1 MLRRWSGRSS
11 PTFALVNISSTTGC
25 RASLFLLI
33 AMAMLAMGCRKE
45 TTAAAPPSFVD
56 ISFNVNNPAYI
67 DLAVP
72 GGWLYLT
79 GGSMG
84 IIVYRKSPT
93 EFVALDRLCM
103 YQPSQLCRVIVDNS
117 DVIARDTTCCGSAFL
132 ITDGSVT
139 QGPSSL
145 PLTRYN
151 TTFNGTTLR
160 IFN

>member
-1 MLRRWSGRSS
+1 MLG
-11 PTFALVNISSTTGC
+11 TGC
-25 RASLFLLI
+25 K
-33 AMAMLAMGCRKE
+33 KE
-45 TTAAAPPSFVD
+45 TTAAAPPSLVD
-56 ISFNVNNPAYI
+56 ISINVNNPAYI

-84 IIVYRKSPT
+84 IIVYRLSPT
-93 EFVALDRLCM
+93 EFVAMDRLCM
-103 YQPSQLCRVIVDNS
+103 YQPTQLCRVFVDDS
-117 DVIARDTTCCGSAFL
+117 DIMARDTLCCGSAYL
-132 ITDGSVT
+132 ITNGTVT

-145 PLTRYN
+145 GLTRYS

>member
-1 MLRRWSGRSS
+1 VL
-11 PTFALVNISSTTGC
+11 LVS
-25 RASLFLLI
+25 A
-33 AMAMLAMGCRKE
+33 AVLATGCRKE
-45 TTAAAPPSFVD
+45 TTAAAPPSLVD

-103 YQPSQLCRVIVDNS
+103 YQPSQLCRVIVDGS
-117 DVIARDTTCCGSAFL
+117 DVIARDTMCCGSAFL

-145 PLTRYN
+145 GLTRYN
-151 TTFNGTTLR
+151 TTFNGTTVR
-160 IFN
+160 IYN